1 MSDLSILKNTRKYFR
16 GRLTNCHNNSGTYSD
31 LDEVTRDSRKNL
43 IVGYN
48 DKLKDLNI
56 QISNIK
62 FKNYDDSMERDFNNE
77 LNECDEYEV
86 KFQEC
91 IARLGSRGNNT
102 SVNRNNSNPNSSE
115 QLRTLLKCP
124 VAPLPTFSS
133 GDGED
138 LSKFFRNFEDTIVR
152 FNYPD

>member
-1 MSDLSILKNTRKYFR
+1 
-16 GRLTNCHNNSGTYSD
+16 
-31 LDEVTRDSRKNL
+31 
-43 IVGYN
+43 
-48 DKLKDLNI
+48 
-56 QISNIK
+56 
-62 FKNYDDSMERDFNNE
+62 MERDFNNE

-91 IARLGSRGNNT
+91 IARLGSRSNNT

-152 FNYPD
+152 FNYPDYDKLLLLKQQVTGRAAILLSSLESDKQSCESAKKLLSDALASPAIQKFNLIKN